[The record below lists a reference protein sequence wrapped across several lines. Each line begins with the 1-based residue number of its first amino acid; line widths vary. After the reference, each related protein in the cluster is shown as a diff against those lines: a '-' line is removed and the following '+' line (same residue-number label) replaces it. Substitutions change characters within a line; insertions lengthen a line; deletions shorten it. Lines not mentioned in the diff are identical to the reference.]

1 MENPYES
8 PQSLEKT
15 VEKESEKIQQS
26 NRLTFIE
33 YGAIIAIIGIVYSL
47 ITENVLDDL
56 NWAYENILNLG
67 RYIGSYFY

>member
-8 PQSLEKT
+8 PQSLEET
-15 VEKESEKIQQS
+15 VEEESEKIQQS
-26 NRLTFIE
+26 DRLTFIE